1 MSLAEL
7 IGNTR
12 VKATLASYLRNE
24 RVPSSLIFT
33 GSDPF
38 HQLRFALNF
47 AKSLNGGQLFPENTG
62 GAPAVERVHFA
73 GRQPDPH
80 PAHHPVALPDPEV
93 SPSLQG

>member
-33 GSDPF
+33 GSDPY
-38 HQLRFALNF
+38 HQLLFALNF
-47 AKSLNGGQLFPENTG
+47 AKSLDCLEKN
-62 GAPAVERVHFA
+62 ER
-73 GRQPDPH
+73 RLRP
-80 PAHHPVALPDPEV
+80 LPPLPGHRPRTC
-93 SPSLQG
+93 SPTSRSWRRKASSTAKARWTT